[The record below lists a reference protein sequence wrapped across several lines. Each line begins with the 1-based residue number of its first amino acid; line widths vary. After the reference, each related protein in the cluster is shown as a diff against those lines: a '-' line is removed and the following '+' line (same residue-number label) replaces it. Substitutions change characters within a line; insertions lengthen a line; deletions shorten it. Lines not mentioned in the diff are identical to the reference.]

1 VTPMA
6 SRAAMKLWSRVSS
19 KTKEKTP
26 SSMSMKFSPCS
37 SYYIMVNKSY
47 ASTVWLNCRLLFVQ
61 FVFGDMDHYYLL
73 QPLIKAGHMQQII
86 LLLFLF
92 FAHLKLCFTCHR
104 CIYFSNS

>member
-61 FVFGDMDHYYLL
+61 FVFGDMGPVLFTAAPHKSRTYATNHPVIISVFCTSEVVFYL
-73 QPLIKAGHMQQII
+73 
-86 LLLFLF
+86 
-92 FAHLKLCFTCHR
+92 
-104 CIYFSNS
+104 S